1 MIISNYRLT
10 GETPSKK
17 NNRIGLRSG
26 KNIPSERYQKWKKAK
41 YIELLHQGIVCPPL
55 EKPLT
60 IEFFFYH
67 TDNRT
72 RDTDNQISSILDLLK
87 DAKVIKDDNWQI
99 VRRISAETFLT
110 HQSKEPCV
118 NVVISEY

>member
-1 MIISNYRLT
+1 MVISKYKLT

-17 NNRIGLRSG
+17 NSRIGLRSG

-41 YIELLHQGIVCPPL
+41 YIELLHQGILCPPL
-55 EKPLT
+55 DKPLT
-60 IEFFFYH
+60 IEFFFH
-67 TDNRT
+67 HSDNRT

-99 VRRISAETFLT
+99 VKRISAEALYT
-110 HQSKEPCV
+110 QYQESWV
-118 NVVISEY
+118 DVVISDY

>member
-1 MIISNYRLT
+1 MIISNYILT

-41 YIELLHQGIVCPPL
+41 HIELLHQGIVCPPL

-67 TDNRT
+67 TDNKT

-87 DAKVIKDDNWQI
+87 DAKVIKDDNWKI
-99 VRRISAETFLT
+99 VRRISAVALLT
-110 HQSKEPCV
+110 QSKEPSV

>member
-26 KNIPSERYQKWKKAK
+26 KNIPSERYQKWKNAK
-41 YIELLHQGIVCPPL
+41 YIELLNQGIVCPPL

-99 VRRISAETFLT
+99 VRRISAEALLT
-110 HQSKEPCV
+110 QSKEPYV

>member
-1 MIISNYRLT
+1 MIISKYKLT

-17 NNRIGLRSG
+17 NSRIGLRSG

-41 YIELLHQGIVCPPL
+41 YIELLHQGILCPPL
-55 EKPLT
+55 DKPLT
-60 IEFFFYH
+60 IEFFFH
-67 TDNRT
+67 HSDNRT

-99 VRRISAETFLT
+99 VKRISAEALYT
-110 HQSKEPCV
+110 QYQESWV
-118 NVVISEY
+118 DVVISDY

>member
-1 MIISNYRLT
+1 MILSSYVLD

-26 KNIPSERYQKWKKAK
+26 KNIPSEKYRKWLQAKK
-41 YIELLHQGIVCPPL
+41 IELFRQGILCPPI

-99 VRRISAETFLT
+99 VKRISAVALLT
-110 HQSKEPCV
+110 QEKEPSV
-118 NVVISEY
+118 NIVISEY

>member
-1 MIISNYRLT
+1 MVISNYVLT

-17 NNRIGLRSG
+17 NSRIGLRNG

-41 YIELLHQGIVCPPL
+41 HIELLHQGILCPPL
-55 EKPLT
+55 DKPLT
-60 IEFFFYH
+60 IEFFFH
-67 TDNRT
+67 HSDNRT

-99 VRRISAETFLT
+99 VKRISAEALYT
-110 HQSKEPCV
+110 QYQESWV
-118 NVVISEY
+118 DVVISDY

>member
-1 MIISNYRLT
+1 MVISKYKLT

-17 NNRIGLRSG
+17 NSRIGLRSG

-41 YIELLHQGIVCPPL
+41 HIELLHQGILCPPL
-55 EKPLT
+55 DKPLT
-60 IEFFFYH
+60 IEFFFH
-67 TDNRT
+67 HSDNRT

-99 VRRISAETFLT
+99 VKRISAEALYA
-110 HQSKEPCV
+110 QYQESWV
-118 NVVISEY
+118 DVVISDY

>member
-1 MIISNYRLT
+1 MVISRYTLT

-41 YIELLHQGIVCPPL
+41 YIELLHQGILCPPINQPV
-55 EKPLT
+55 K
-60 IEFFFYH
+60 ISFVFRHNDFK
-67 TDNRT
+67 T

-87 DAKVIKDDNWQI
+87 DSKVISDDNWKI
-99 VRRISAETFLT
+99 VNEIYAKAVKSEESNVTISIE
-110 HQSKEPCV
+110 SK
-118 NVVISEY
+118 

>member
-1 MIISNYRLT
+1 MVISKYKLT

-17 NNRIGLRSG
+17 NSRIGLRSG

-41 YIELLHQGIVCPPL
+41 HIELLHQGILCPPL
-55 EKPLT
+55 NKSLT
-60 IEFFFYH
+60 IEFFFH
-67 TDNRT
+67 HSDNRT

-99 VRRISAETFLT
+99 VKRISAEALYT
-110 HQSKEPCV
+110 QYQESWV
-118 NVVISEY
+118 DVVISDY

>member
-99 VRRISAETFLT
+99 VRRISAEAFLT

>member
-1 MIISNYRLT
+1 MVISKYKLT

-17 NNRIGLRSG
+17 NSRIGLRSG

-41 YIELLHQGIVCPPL
+41 YIQLLHQGILCPPL
-55 EKPLT
+55 DKPLT
-60 IEFFFYH
+60 IEFFFH
-67 TDNRT
+67 HSDNRT

-99 VRRISAETFLT
+99 VKRISAEALYT
-110 HQSKEPCV
+110 QYQESWV
-118 NVVISEY
+118 DVVISDY

>member
-1 MIISNYRLT
+1 MVISKYKLT

-17 NNRIGLRSG
+17 NSRIGLRSG

-41 YIELLHQGIVCPPL
+41 HIELLHQGILCPPL
-55 EKPLT
+55 DKPLT
-60 IEFFFYH
+60 IEFFFH
-67 TDNRT
+67 HSDNRT

-99 VRRISAETFLT
+99 VKRISAEALYT
-110 HQSKEPCV
+110 QYQESWV
-118 NVVISEY
+118 DVVISDY